1 MDGDKRFFIGGGNH
15 HPRSSWSLLEGVS
28 MQMGIGRDRSCAAC
42 GGTAGFS
49 HAAASSPALRRH
61 RIVDEHGD
69 IEVSARKRLCDVC
82 SVHSNVVAICDICGN
97 VGFDLYNATVS
108 PQEKVV
114 CRGSL

>member
-1 MDGDKRFFIGGGNH
+1 
-15 HPRSSWSLLEGVS
+15 

-61 RIVDEHGD
+61 RIVDEHGN